1 MIILKTYMMYTLQH
15 SLLG

>member
-1 MIILKTYMMYTLQH
+1 MMYTLQH